1 MIGFDIPSEE
11 ARLLR
16 ETAERFIGRQ
26 VYTLEQRGKI
36 LADQSLVAKNWLA
49 MAELG
54 WLAAPLPESLGG
66 LGLQPMQITGLL
78 EVLGAGLVLEP
89 VSAVMQC
96 AVTLARALPEE
107 KAIDRLNPILSGA
120 RIEVMAEGASGKPI
134 TARGDG
140 ETLDLGWDVASC
152 HGRECRLDLLGSGGE

>member
-16 ETAERFIGRQ
+16 ETAERFMADR
-26 VYTLEQRGKI
+26 YTLKQRGKI
-36 LADQSLVAKNWLA
+36 LADQTLVAKNWLA

-66 LGLQPMQITGLL
+66 LGLQPIQITGLL

-96 AVTLARALPEE
+96 AVTLARALPAE

-140 ETLDLGWDVASC
+140 ETLDLAGMSPLVM
-152 HGRECRLDLLGSGGE
+152 GGVSLRPFG